1 MLVCSIPSFLTF
13 HACRRLQSGQARG
26 EVVVDLGTESSHSVG
41 KSMTR
46 EYATTDDLRKRSTGG
61 ISSLY
66 LLSFLL
72 TGNRKEAKQCFVAG
86 LAGCVDGNPAFKK
99 WANSWA
105 RRIIVHN
112 AIQIKSPHVSQ
123 PGLET
128 RASRSANEYTL
139 PKNALRYAPFTSVL
153 ALEDFERFVYV
164 LSVLEVYTDRNCAIL
179 LDGSVQEIVEARLR
193 ALHRIAE
200 FANGKPPQLEIGV
213 FSSQHPHFYSR
224 QSARSQCSARG
235 PQ

>member
-1 MLVCSIPSFLTF
+1 MLVCSIRSFLTL
-13 HACRRLQSGQARG
+13 HACRRLQSGKARG

-86 LAGCVDGNPAFKK
+86 LADCVDGNPAFKK

-128 RASRSANEYTL
+128 SASRSANEYTL

-153 ALEDFERFVYV
+153 ALEDFEREH
-164 LSVLEVYTDRNCAIL
+164 LADDADG
-179 LDGSVQEIVEARLR
+179 LDHEDA
-193 ALHRIAE
+193 ALHDRQ
-200 FANGKPPQLEIGV
+200 QLV
-213 FSSQHPHFYSR
+213 FRHHGQCADHNSQSGRHRVGEWRHASFR
-224 QSARSQCSARG
+224 ASARRAEPVVVVVVVVVVVCVI
-235 PQ
+235 